1 MLSEN
6 EPCVRNTMPDCSNL
20 VLRWIV
26 SLLPATAQRKIHVTW
41 RSPGVAP
48 TSITASGALLLA
60 CIANIAPYNVAILNG
75 VATSPTSQVSARPKC
90 AKKICWWS
98 G

>member
-26 SLLPATAQRKIHVTW
+26 SLLPATAH
-41 RSPGVAP
+41 SPAAAPEKDTCYVAKP
-48 TSITASGALLLA
+48 
-60 CIANIAPYNVAILNG
+60 
-75 VATSPTSQVSARPKC
+75 
-90 AKKICWWS
+90 
-98 G
+98 

>member
-26 SLLPATAQRKIHVTW
+26 SLLPATAH
-41 RSPGVAP
+41 SPAAAPELDYDRREKDTCYVAKP
-48 TSITASGALLLA
+48 W
-60 CIANIAPYNVAILNG
+60 C
-75 VATSPTSQVSARPKC
+75 C
-90 AKKICWWS
+90 
-98 G
+98 